1 MSASYQHAG
10 RQNRLKQHH
19 MGILLSIIKTSLSD
33 FDRNKLRT
41 FLTSLGILIGVS
53 SVILLVS
60 LGVGLKNYIT
70 EQFENLGSNILIAM
84 PGQIFGGDRQMTGGN
99 FSGITFTEKDY
110 LAIAKVSGIKA
121 VAPAYVKTVSVSF
134 EGKTEI
140 GSYYGTT
147 AEIFPMRNLEAGYGQ
162 IFSAGDVEKRKKI
175 IVVGPKIAE
184 KLFGNMGSFVGKTVK
199 IEDQGFK
206 VSGILK
212 SKGGGGF
219 GGPDFDSFLYVPYKS
234 SPKINQEKKFS
245 VINFQADSETVIDTV
260 KESVTALLE
269 RSYDEEDFSVIEQT
283 QIQETVTSIFA
294 ILNGVLVAIAAIS
307 LIVGGIG
314 IMNIMYITVTERI
327 REIGIRRAMG
337 ATRRNILSQFLFEAV
352 FLSFIGGSFGLIV
365 SLVIVFIGS
374 RYFPLAID
382 LMSVVVALTVLS
394 PPKKLVKKEKSLELI

>member
-1 MSASYQHAG
+1 
-10 RQNRLKQHH
+10 

-33 FDRNKLRT
+33 FGRNKLRT
-41 FLTSLGILIGVS
+41 FLTSLGILVGVS

-60 LGVGLKNYIT
+60 LGVGLKNYINT
-70 EQFENLGSNILIAM
+70 QFENLGSNILIIM
-84 PGQIFGGDRQMTGGN
+84 PGQIFAGNNMMQSGN
-99 FSGITFTEKDY
+99 FSGITFTEKDF
-110 LAIAKVSGIKA
+110 LNVAKVNGIKV
-121 VAPAYVKTVSVSF
+121 VAPAYVKTVTVSF
-134 EGKTEI
+134 AGKTEI

-147 AEIFPMRNLEAGYGQ
+147 AEIFPMRNLEAEFGKV
-162 IFSAGDVEKRKKI
+162 FSANDVDKRKKI
-175 IVVGPKIAE
+175 IVMGPKIAE
-184 KLFGNMGSFVGKTVK
+184 KLFGNTESFVGKTVK
-199 IEDQGFK
+199 IDGQGFK

-245 VINFQADSETVIDTV
+245 VINFQTESETVIDTV

-269 RSYDEEDFSVIEQT
+269 KNYKVDDFSVIEQS
-283 QIQETVTSIFA
+283 QIQETVTSIFG
-294 ILNGVLVAIAAIS
+294 ILNSVLVAIAAIS
-307 LIVGGIG
+307 LVVGGIG

-352 FLSFIGGSFGLIV
+352 FLSTIGGSFGLIV
-365 SLVIVFIGS
+365 SFVIVLIGY

-382 LMSVVVALTVLS
+382 LLSVAAALTVSTGIGVIFGVLPARKAALLS
-394 PPKKLVKKEKSLELI
+394 PVEAIRYE

>member
-1 MSASYQHAG
+1 
-10 RQNRLKQHH
+10 

-33 FDRNKLRT
+33 FGRNKLRT
-41 FLTSLGILIGVS
+41 FLTSLGILVGVS

-60 LGVGLKNYIT
+60 LGVGLKNYINT
-70 EQFENLGSNILIAM
+70 QFENLGSNILIIM
-84 PGQIFGGDRQMTGGN
+84 PGQIFAGNNMMQSGN
-99 FSGITFTEKDY
+99 FSGITFTEKDF
-110 LAIAKVSGIKA
+110 LNVAKVNGIKV
-121 VAPAYVKTVSVSF
+121 VAPAYVKTVTVSF
-134 EGKTEI
+134 AGKTEI

-147 AEIFPMRNLEAGYGQ
+147 AEIFPMRNLEAEFGKV
-162 IFSAGDVEKRKKI
+162 FSANDVDKRKKI
-175 IVVGPKIAE
+175 IVMGPKIAE
-184 KLFGNMGSFVGKTVK
+184 KLFGNTESFVGKTVK
-199 IEDQGFK
+199 IDGQGFK

-245 VINFQADSETVIDTV
+245 VINFQTESETVIDTV

-269 RSYDEEDFSVIEQT
+269 KNYKVDDFSVIEQS
-283 QIQETVTSIFA
+283 QIQETVTSIFG
-294 ILNGVLVAIAAIS
+294 ILNSVLVAIAAIS
-307 LIVGGIG
+307 LVVGGIG

-352 FLSFIGGSFGLIV
+352 FLSTIGGSFGLIV
-365 SLVIVFIGS
+365 SFVIVLIGS

-382 LMSVVVALTVLS
+382 LLSVAAALTVSTGIGVIFGVLPARKAALLS
-394 PPKKLVKKEKSLELI
+394 PVEAIRYE

>member
-1 MSASYQHAG
+1 M
-10 RQNRLKQHH
+10 
-19 MGILLSIIKTSLSD
+19 
-33 FDRNKLRT
+33 
-41 FLTSLGILIGVS
+41 
-53 SVILLVS
+53 
-60 LGVGLKNYIT
+60 
-70 EQFENLGSNILIAM
+70 
-84 PGQIFGGDRQMTGGN
+84 
-99 FSGITFTEKDY
+99 
-110 LAIAKVSGIKA
+110 
-121 VAPAYVKTVSVSF
+121 
-134 EGKTEI
+134 
-140 GSYYGTT
+140 
-147 AEIFPMRNLEAGYGQ
+147 
-162 IFSAGDVEKRKKI
+162 
-175 IVVGPKIAE
+175 GPKIAE
-184 KLFGNMGSFVGKTVK
+184 KLFGSLDTGIGETVK
-199 IEDQGFK
+199 IGEQGFK
-206 VSGILK
+206 VTGILK

-352 FLSFIGGSFGLIV
+352 FLSTIGGSFGLIV
-365 SLVIVFIGS
+365 SFVIVLIGS

-382 LMSVVVALTVLS
+382 IPAGCAH
-394 PPKKLVKKEKSLELI
+394 